1 MNVISTHLLL
11 LLTLPAL
18 IFASHVVAEQKPALH
33 WGYVHF
39 PPYFVETAPETAEG
53 ELALLL
59 QRVMQELQLEMRAQ
73 QYPNRRMISLL
84 NEGGLDLAM
93 VMSSVLTQQHLYL
106 RSAQPVAM
114 LELAVYW
121 QPGTRPVRQL
131 NDLYNSRLIVMS
143 GYTYGGL
150 REKLEPAYG
159 LIRQL
164 VEIEQHRLGIEALEL
179 DRGEYFLSYR
189 HTMPADSEQMLNHH
203 ILDSIEMFLWLRQA
217 LPNSGLLMQ
226 QIDTLLARYNNEAPA
241 EPVPK

>member
-11 LLTLPAL
+11 LFMLQAL
-18 IFASHVVAEQKPALH
+18 IFTSDVVAEQKPALH

-39 PPYFVETAPETAEG
+39 PPYFVETAPGLAEG
-53 ELALLL
+53 ELAALL
-59 QRVMQELQLEMRAQ
+59 QRVMQDLQLEMRAQ
-73 QYPNRRMISLL
+73 QYPNRRMINLL

-93 VMSSVLTQQHLYL
+93 VISSVLTQQHLYL

-114 LELAVYW
+114 MELAVYW
-121 QPGTRPVRQL
+121 QPGTQPVRQL
-131 NDLYNSRLIVMS
+131 SDLNNSRLIVMS

-150 REKLEPAYG
+150 REKLEPGNG

-164 VEIEQHRLGIEALEL
+164 VQIEQHRLGIEALQL

-189 HTMPADSEQMLNHH
+189 HAMPPESEHQLNYH

-226 QIDTLLARYNNEAPA
+226 QIDALLERYNNEAQAAPM
-241 EPVPK
+241 P

>member
-1 MNVISTHLLL
+1 M
-11 LLTLPAL
+11 
-18 IFASHVVAEQKPALH
+18 H

-39 PPYFVETAPETAEG
+39 PPYFVETAPGLAEG
-53 ELALLL
+53 ELAALL
-59 QRVMQELQLEMRAQ
+59 QRVMQDLQLEMRAQ
-73 QYPNRRMISLL
+73 QYPNRRMINLL

-93 VMSSVLTQQHLYL
+93 VISSVLTQQHLYL

-114 LELAVYW
+114 MELAVYW
-121 QPGTRPVRQL
+121 QPGTQPVRQL
-131 NDLYNSRLIVMS
+131 SDLNNSRLIVMS

-150 REKLEPAYG
+150 REKLEPGNG

-164 VEIEQHRLGIEALEL
+164 VQIEQHRLGIEALQL

-189 HTMPADSEQMLNHH
+189 HAMPPESEHQLNYH

-226 QIDTLLARYNNEAPA
+226 QIDALLERYNNEAQAAPM
-241 EPVPK
+241 P

>member
-1 MNVISTHLLL
+1 MLQ
-11 LLTLPAL
+11 AL
-18 IFASHVVAEQKPALH
+18 IFTSDVVAEQKPALH

-39 PPYFVETAPETAEG
+39 PPYFVETAPGLAEG
-53 ELALLL
+53 ELAALL
-59 QRVMQELQLEMRAQ
+59 QRVMQDLQLEMRAQ
-73 QYPNRRMISLL
+73 QYPNRRMINLL

-93 VMSSVLTQQHLYL
+93 VISSVLTQQHLYL

-114 LELAVYW
+114 MELAVYW
-121 QPGTRPVRQL
+121 QPGTQPVRQL
-131 NDLYNSRLIVMS
+131 SDLNNSRLIVMS

-150 REKLEPAYG
+150 REKLEPGNG

-164 VEIEQHRLGIEALEL
+164 VQIEQHRLGIEALQL

-189 HTMPADSEQMLNHH
+189 HAMPPESEHQLNYH

-226 QIDTLLARYNNEAPA
+226 QIDALLERYNNEAQAAPM
-241 EPVPK
+241 P

>member
-11 LLTLPAL
+11 LFMLQAL
-18 IFASHVVAEQKPALH
+18 IFTSDVVAEQKPALH

-39 PPYFVETAPETAEG
+39 PPYFVETAPGLAEG
-53 ELALLL
+53 ELAALL
-59 QRVMQELQLEMRAQ
+59 QRVMQDLQLEMRAQ
-73 QYPNRRMISLL
+73 QYPNRRMINLL

-93 VMSSVLTQQHLYL
+93 VISSVLTQQHLYL

-114 LELAVYW
+114 MELAVYW
-121 QPGTRPVRQL
+121 QPGTQPVRQL
-131 NDLYNSRLIVMS
+131 SDLNNSRLIVMS

-150 REKLEPAYG
+150 REKLEPG
-159 LIRQL
+159 NGFIRQL
-164 VEIEQHRLGIEALEL
+164 VQIEQHRLGIEALQL

-189 HTMPADSEQMLNHH
+189 HAMPPESEHQLNYH

-226 QIDTLLARYNNEAPA
+226 QIDALLERYNNEAQAAPM
-241 EPVPK
+241 P

>member
-1 MNVISTHLLL
+1 LNVISTHLLL
-11 LLTLPAL
+11 LFMLQAL
-18 IFASHVVAEQKPALH
+18 IFTSDVVAEQKPALH

-39 PPYFVETAPETAEG
+39 PPYFVETAPGLAEG
-53 ELALLL
+53 ELAALL
-59 QRVMQELQLEMRAQ
+59 QRVMQDLQLEMRAQ
-73 QYPNRRMISLL
+73 QYPNRRMINLL

-93 VMSSVLTQQHLYL
+93 VISSVLTQQHLYL

-114 LELAVYW
+114 MELAVYW
-121 QPGTRPVRQL
+121 QPGTQPVRQL
-131 NDLYNSRLIVMS
+131 SDLNNSRLIVMS

-150 REKLEPAYG
+150 REKLEPGNG

-164 VEIEQHRLGIEALEL
+164 VQIEQHRLGIEALQL

-189 HTMPADSEQMLNHH
+189 HAMPPESEHQLNYH

-226 QIDTLLARYNNEAPA
+226 QIDALLERYNNEAQAAPM
-241 EPVPK
+241 P